1 VSLVQALPKRKL
13 LALANLPRDAFFTLS
28 LTSSDSGRTVNLVP
42 QYNML
47 GLDVQI
53 VNPTSSATQVTVMIN
68 QDKTVTLNA
77 GETFG
82 FTNVLFDKLYF
93 VIGSGA
99 TCQVYFA
106 GVSLDLLEVIS

>member
-28 LTSSDSGRTVNLVP
+28 LSNSDSGRTVNLVP
-42 QYNML
+42 EYSMV

-53 VNPTSSATQVTVMIN
+53 VNPASSTTQVTVTIN
-68 QDKTVTLNA
+68 GDKTVTLNA

-99 TCQVYFA
+99 TCQAYFA
-106 GVSLDLLEVIS
+106 GVSLELLEVIS

>member
-28 LTSSDSGRTVNLVP
+28 LTSSDSGRTVNLMP
-42 QYNML
+42 EYNML

-53 VNPTSSATQVTVMIN
+53 VNPTSSTTQVTVTIN
-68 QDKTVTLNA
+68 SDKTVTLNA
-77 GETFG
+77 GETFS
-82 FTNVLFDKLYF
+82 FTNVLYDKLQF

-106 GVSLDLLEVIS
+106 GITLELLEVLP